1 VLRGGGVHGSYEVG
15 VFKAL
20 IESLDPIEYA
30 YDVISG
36 VSVGAINGSILAFY
50 APGDEI
56 NALAELESLYTN
68 YLPQDYWEAWPYKV
82 IEPFYKTSFVNP

>member
-1 VLRGGGVHGSYEVG
+1 MLRGGGVHGSYEVG

-36 VSVGAINGSILAFY
+36 VSVGAINGAMLAFY
-50 APGDEI
+50 PPGEEK
-56 NALAELESLYTN
+56 NALAELENLYMN
-68 YLPQDYWEAWPYKV
+68 YLP
-82 IEPFYKTSFVNP
+82 

>member
-1 VLRGGGVHGSYEVG
+1 MGAALKFSASAMLFSKGLSLSADGKCRVLVLRGGGVHGSYEVG

-36 VSVGAINGSILAFY
+36 VSVGAINGAILSFY
-50 APGDEI
+50 ETGDEI
-56 NALAELESLYTN
+56 NAFAEL
-68 YLPQDYWEAWPYKV
+68 
-82 IEPFYKTSFVNP
+82 